1 MFSVARESWCEKERK
16 KKSPSNGSEKLLQIW
31 DKVYFLKRGKNNV
44 SEAVQN
50 GRKEQT
56 KTNKKQSKTQK
67 ILIK

>member
-1 MFSVARESWCEKERK
+1 MRKRER
-16 KKSPSNGSEKLLQIW
+16 KKSPSNGPEKLLQIW
-31 DKVYFLKRGKNNV
+31 DKVYFLKQCKNNV
-44 SEAVQN
+44 PELVQN